1 MDCFKFLIEKDTLQK
16 KSIIFRNEHN
26 LEINWAMLY
35 FFFTRTIYKGL
46 ATYLLLDLNVI
57 FSPDFSIFLQ
67 ITQTQALVGTHATH
81 IH

>member
-1 MDCFKFLIEKDTLQK
+1 MIQ
-16 KSIIFRNEHN
+16 SIFN
-26 LEINWAMLY
+26 LAELEV
-35 FFFTRTIYKGL
+35 TRTIYKGL
-46 ATYLLLDLNVI
+46 TTYLLLDLNVI